1 MQREEHMGQGYHGG
15 RLSQIAT
22 PWSDLDQAHG
32 TMLPSLDAAR
42 RRLLQHYSSA
52 VYSYLIGAVR
62 DPNVADDLFQEFAL
76 RLMRGAFRG
85 ADPRRGRFRDFLKTA
100 LGHLVTDHY
109 RRQRRVGLPY
119 RGFPEPATS
128 ARPALAEAE
137 ERFAEEWRTR
147 LIDRTFAA
155 LEAFEQRTGQPLHTL
170 LHFRVENPELAVDD
184 LARQLSDRLGQ
195 EPSAAWVY
203 KHLHKARQKFA
214 GLLVAEVARTLHCP
228 GVQELGEELAELGLL
243 QWCRPALD
251 RLR

>member
-1 MQREEHMGQGYHGG
+1 MGQSYHGG

-32 TMLPSLDAAR
+32 SVLPALDAAR
-42 RRLLQHYSSA
+42 RRLLQRYSSA

-62 DPNVADDLFQEFAL
+62 DQDVADDLFQEFAL
-76 RLMRGAFRG
+76 RLMRGAFRR

-109 RRQRRVGLPY
+109 RRQRRDSLPY
-119 RGFPEPATS
+119 HGFPEPATS
-128 ARPALAEAE
+128 PRPALADAE
-137 ERFAEEWRTR
+137 ERFAEEWRAQ
-147 LIDRTFAA
+147 LIDRAFAA
-155 LEAFEQRTGQPLHTL
+155 LETFEQRTGQPLYTL
-170 LHFRVENPELAVDD
+170 LHFRVENPELSVADM
-184 LARQLSDRLGQ
+184 ARQLSVRLGQ
-195 EPSAAWVY
+195 EPATAWVH

-214 GLLVAEVARTLHCP
+214 DLLVAEVAQTLDCP

-251 RLR
+251 RLP